1 MLWTVT
7 VACLLL
13 AGLIFRQAFRRDE
26 GQELAGED
34 AGLAILEFG
43 RAFPD
48 EAIREMIPTTNGKAV
63 FLRLH
68 DGKAGCMHA
77 HGHHYTCHL
86 IEPGTVRVASQGDR
100 RLAVTF
106 ANAAFEGGVF
116 EFRDERQ
123 AAEVSLWLLGS
134 FVPGVAAGEASALG
148 HPADLGG
155 RPERR

>member
-7 VACLLL
+7 IVCLVLV
-13 AGLIFRQAFRRDE
+13 GLVFRQVFRREDE
-26 GQELAGED
+26 QEMAGED

-48 EAIREMIPTTNGKAV
+48 EAIREVIATADGRAV

-77 HGHHYTCHL
+77 HGHHYSCHL
-86 IEPGTVRVASQGDR
+86 IEPGAVRVESAGPR
-100 RLAVTF
+100 RLAVKF

-116 EFRDERQ
+116 EFRDERE

-134 FVPGVAAGEASALG
+134 FMPAVAGRGAETAG
-148 HPADLGG
+148 
-155 RPERR
+155 RQN

>member
-7 VACLLL
+7 IVCLVL
-13 AGLIFRQAFRRDE
+13 AVFRQVFRREDE
-26 GQELAGED
+26 QEMAGED

-48 EAIREMIPTTNGKAV
+48 EAIREVIATADGRAV

-77 HGHHYTCHL
+77 HGHHYSCHL
-86 IEPGTVRVASQGDR
+86 IEPGAVRVESAGPR
-100 RLAVTF
+100 RLAVKF

-116 EFRDERQ
+116 EFRDERE

-134 FVPGVAAGEASALG
+134 FMPAVAGRGAEAAG
-148 HPADLGG
+148 
-155 RPERR
+155 RQN

>member
-1 MLWTVT
+1 MFWTIIIVG
-7 VACLLL
+7 LLL
-13 AGLIFRQAFRRDE
+13 AALVFRQVFRRDE
-26 GQELAGED
+26 EQEMAGED

-48 EAIREMIPTTNGKAV
+48 EAIREVITTADGRAV

-77 HGHHYTCHL
+77 HGHHYSCHR
-86 IEPGTVRVASQGDR
+86 IEPGSVRVESAGPK
-100 RLAVTF
+100 RLAVKF

-116 EFRDERQ
+116 VFRDERQ

-134 FVPGVAAGEASALG
+134 FMPSVAGPGPEAADRTS
-148 HPADLGG
+148 
-155 RPERR
+155 

>member
-1 MLWTVT
+1 MLWTITIV
-7 VACLLL
+7 CLFL
-13 AGLIFRQAFRRDE
+13 AGLIFRQRFRRDE
-26 GQELAGED
+26 PERMGED

-48 EAIREMIPTTNGKAV
+48 EAIREIISTTDGRTV

-86 IEPGTVRVASQGDR
+86 IEPGAVRVASAGPK
-100 RLAVTF
+100 RLSVQF
-106 ANAAFEGGVF
+106 SNASFEGGTF
-116 EFRDERQ
+116 EFRDEKQ

-134 FVPGVAAGEASALG
+134 FMPGFAG
-148 HPADLGG
+148 P
-155 RPERR
+155 RPQIVGQPH

>member
-1 MLWTVT
+1 MLWTIT
-7 VACLLL
+7 IACLLL
-13 AGLIFRQAFRRDE
+13 AGLAFRQVFRRE
-26 GQELAGED
+26 EEQEVAGED

-48 EAIREMIPTTNGKAV
+48 EAIREVITTANGRTV

-77 HGHHYTCHL
+77 HGHHYSCYL
-86 IEPGTVRVASQGDR
+86 IEPGTVRVSGAGPK
-100 RLAVTF
+100 RLSVQF
-106 ANAAFEGGVF
+106 SNAAFEGGTF

-134 FVPGVAAGEASALG
+134 FMPTIAGLDHQALG
-148 HPADLGG
+148 QPN
-155 RPERR
+155 

>member
-1 MLWTVT
+1 MLWTIT
-7 VACLLL
+7 IACLLL
-13 AGLIFRQAFRRDE
+13 AGLVFRQVFRRDE
-26 GQELAGED
+26 EQEMAGED

-48 EAIREMIPTTNGKAV
+48 EAIREVITTADSRTV

-77 HGHHYTCHL
+77 HGHHYSCHL
-86 IEPGTVRVASQGDR
+86 IEPGTVRVTAAGPRKLEVQ
-100 RLAVTF
+100 F

-116 EFRDERQ
+116 EFRDEKQ

-134 FVPGVAAGEASALG
+134 FMPGLAGQPG
-148 HPADLGG
+148 
-155 RPERR
+155 

>member
-1 MLWTVT
+1 MLWTIT
-7 VACLLL
+7 IACLLL
-13 AGLIFRQAFRRDE
+13 AGLIFRQSFRRSE
-26 GQELAGED
+26 EPERAGED

-48 EAIREMIPTTNGKAV
+48 EAIREVIPTVNGRAV

-77 HGHHYTCHL
+77 HGLHYTCHL
-86 IEPGTVRVASQGDR
+86 IEPGTVRVTSAGPT
-100 RLAVTF
+100 RLTVQF
-106 ANAAFEGGVF
+106 ANAAFEGGTF

-134 FVPGVAAGEASALG
+134 FMPSAAGVDREALG
-148 HPADLGG
+148 QPT
-155 RPERR
+155 